1 MGPPT
6 LNGSLK
12 FIYRITAKICVC
24 SYFLERFARSCSALS
39 TLTNEGPA
47 LTISSIIL
55 IAGRY
60 ACTIEE
66 GIDLPVSAESMKRLI
81 ATKFLPPNK
90 YLYNARSLPCVLISG
105 ILILGSES
113 LTDPV
118 SKFLSVDSF
127 SRNSMMSELRNFAL
141 LACTSLVTVVFLS
154 VLDHLA

>member
-66 GIDLPVSAESMKRLI
+66 GRLI
-81 ATKFLPPNK
+81 LARLQEQSTQPPFIYNHKWQKGDLLIWDNRCLMHRGISNYQMATEE
-90 YLYNARSLPCVLISG
+90 RVLKTKKADLNPSWYRIAS
-105 ILILGSES
+105 SC
-113 LTDPV
+113 P
-118 SKFLSVDSF
+118 
-127 SRNSMMSELRNFAL
+127 
-141 LACTSLVTVVFLS
+141 
-154 VLDHLA
+154 